1 VTFSGIVDGS
11 IRIQGMIL
19 PVMSVLSVL
28 IDWVNR
34 DLIENYLYTKFYKS
48 KKGDEGWRKRW

>member
-1 VTFSGIVDGS
+1 VDGS

-48 KKGDEGWRKRW
+48 KKGDEGWRKRC